1 MTNGQG
7 VLLSPT
13 ELSWLPD
20 RGKKTWLVIKHGD
33 GKSGKSIV
41 LAFPNQASHNAQQA
55 KQYCLDW
62 FPEDNFFVLNP
73 VLSSWSLN
81 TIYTASPFFM

>member
-1 MTNGQG
+1 MPKVYSSARLNSAGYLIG
-7 VLLSPT
+7 
-13 ELSWLPD
+13 E
-20 RGKKTWLVIKHGD
+20 KKTWLVIKHGD

>member
-20 RGKKTWLVIKHGD
+20 RGGKKTWLVIKHEN

-41 LAFPNQASHNAQQA
+41 FAFPNQVSHNVQQA
-55 KQYCLDW
+55 NSIASIGFQKII
-62 FPEDNFFVLNP
+62 FFCP
-73 VLSSWSLN
+73 KSRS
-81 TIYTASPFFM
+81 